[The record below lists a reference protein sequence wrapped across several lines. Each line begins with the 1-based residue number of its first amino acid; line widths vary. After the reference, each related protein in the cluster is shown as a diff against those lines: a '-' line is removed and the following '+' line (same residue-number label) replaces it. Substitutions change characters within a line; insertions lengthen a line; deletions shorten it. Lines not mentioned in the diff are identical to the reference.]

1 MTYLIIALISLTI
14 VAATVLSLKTILSDD
29 SMELDTESALS
40 EEEFVLNRLPS
51 N

>member
-1 MTYLIIALISLTI
+1 MTYLIIALISLII
-14 VAATVLSLKTILSDD
+14 VAITVLSLRIILSDD
-29 SMELDTESALS
+29 SMKLDTESALS

>member
-1 MTYLIIALISLTI
+1 MIYLIIALISLII
-14 VAATVLSLKTILSDD
+14 VALSVLSLKIILSDD
-29 SMELDTESALS
+29 SMELDTDSALS

>member
-1 MTYLIIALISLTI
+1 MIYLIIALISLI
-14 VAATVLSLKTILSDD
+14 LVAATVISLKLILSDD